1 MEWEKKIANSTSDKG
16 LVSKIYKAVIEFNIK
31 IIPNY
36 LIKKWKDDLNRHFS
50 KENIHMAS
58 RYMKRCPMS
67 LLIRELQ
74 IKTTTSYYLT
84 PVRMAVTKKKKKKKT
99 NLEIASV
106 GEGMEKTDP
115 LGTVG
120 GSVNWYS
127 HYGKEYGGSSKN

>member
-84 PVRMAVTKKKKKKKT
+84 PVRMAVTKKKKKKKK
-99 NLEIASV
+99 NKPRNSKCRWGY
-106 GEGMEKTDP
+106 GENRS
-115 LGTVG
+115 LGHCWWECKLV
-120 GSVNWYS
+120 
-127 HYGKEYGGSSKN
+127 

>member
-84 PVRMAVTKKKKKKKT
+84 PVRMAVTKKKKKMQT
-99 NLEIASV
+99 LSLSLQDN
-106 GEGMEKTDP
+106 
-115 LGTVG
+115 
-120 GSVNWYS
+120 
-127 HYGKEYGGSSKN
+127 

>member
-31 IIPNY
+31 INPNY

-84 PVRMAVTKKKKKKKT
+84 PVRMAVTKKKKKKKKKPR
-99 NLEIASV
+99 N
-106 GEGMEKTDP
+106 
-115 LGTVG
+115 
-120 GSVNWYS
+120 
-127 HYGKEYGGSSKN
+127 SKCR